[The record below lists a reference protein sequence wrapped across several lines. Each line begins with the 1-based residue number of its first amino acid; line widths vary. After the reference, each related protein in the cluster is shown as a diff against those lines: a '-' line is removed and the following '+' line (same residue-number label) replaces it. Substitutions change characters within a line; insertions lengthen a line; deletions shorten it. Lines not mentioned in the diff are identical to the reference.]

1 MIYSHKCTEYALN
14 HQNGTIMSYV
24 ILITSLLLIQYTFFS
39 MRAGLARGKADIKA
53 PAINGDED
61 FERKLRVQI
70 NTLEQLIIT
79 LPAMWVCAVYFRS
92 DIAAALGTTFF
103 IGRAL
108 YSAAYISNPASR
120 APGMIIGFLANL
132 ALIGCCLV
140 IALKGIIP

>member
-1 MIYSHKCTEYALN
+1 
-14 HQNGTIMSYV
+14 MSYV
-24 ILITSLLLIQYTFFS
+24 ILITALLLIQYTFFS

-53 PAINGDED
+53 PAMNGDES

-79 LPAMWVCAVYFRS
+79 LPTMWICAVYFRA
-92 DIAAALGTTFF
+92 DVAAILGLIFL
-103 IGRAL
+103 IGRFL

-132 ALIGCCLV
+132 GLIGCCLFTA
-140 IALKGIIP
+140 IKSII